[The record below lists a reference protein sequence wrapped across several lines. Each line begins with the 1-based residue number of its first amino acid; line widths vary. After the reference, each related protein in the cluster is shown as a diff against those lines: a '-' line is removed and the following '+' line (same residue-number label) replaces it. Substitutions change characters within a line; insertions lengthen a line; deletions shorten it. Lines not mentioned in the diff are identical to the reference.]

1 MNQGIKR
8 SILRWIHIVL
18 SIPILGY
25 IYSPFEEIPNYAPAV
40 RYVFLPILVL
50 SGLWMWK
57 GHVLIPLISHAR
69 WDHNAASDAIKKLTG
84 AKHMVMEADVSVV
97 ESGGKADFQYGAVPT
112 TLYAPTKVDRALHD
126 GESERE
132 PSVSKSI

>member
-8 SILRWIHIVL
+8 SILRWIHIVF

-40 RYVFLPILVL
+40 RFVFVPILVL

-57 GHVLIPLISHAR
+57 GHLLRRLFSSRPA
-69 WDHNAASDAIKKLTG
+69 
-84 AKHMVMEADVSVV
+84 
-97 ESGGKADFQYGAVPT
+97 
-112 TLYAPTKVDRALHD
+112 
-126 GESERE
+126 
-132 PSVSKSI
+132 